1 MWARI
6 AVFLMSNRLFV
17 VGFWL
22 VFTAGMAFMGRNVAV
37 SYTLPK
43 MLPDEDPAMVEYA
56 DFQSEFTQSA
66 NLIVLGAKDESFFT
80 PSVLN
85 QWHDLAK
92 RIESTPEV
100 LSVLSI
106 HNALDLYMDEAEGQA
121 MQPFPLMVGP
131 VKSPRQGFAL
141 RDQYED
147 LPFYRGMLR
156 NDDGRTHLMM
166 VSISDHANY
175 STAAFALLDQLAAE
189 IKRFERNTGID
200 VNMSGLPYLR
210 LSNAQSIQSEIS
222 MFIVLTCI
230 VTILIM
236 LLMLKSLRSAIIA
249 LSVVGVGLAGTFGI
263 MGIFG
268 HHLSIFSG
276 MIPPLLIVIAVPNC
290 IFFINKYHS
299 VYAVDKEV
307 LPALHHTVNKIG
319 SVALLT
325 NVTTAMGFA
334 TFIFTSSTPLVNFAI
349 GSSLSILVVFAASI
363 TLLPV
368 LYSWLPKPSDRHYE
382 HLNQGWVRSW
392 INWLIKVVMHHRKWT
407 YLSAFLIVVLTA
419 AGMLRLKTTG
429 NLTAD
434 FSEADPMV
442 QQVRFFER
450 ELGGV
455 VPLDVIIDTKVPG
468 GVWSTEVLESV
479 DAFQQAIMKL
489 DHLSRPFSMVDVL
502 KFGRQGYMGGSPD
515 DYTLPSAEERRA
527 IVDVLPVLDTAIV
540 STMASSLINA
550 DESKLHIIIQ
560 IEDLMYE
567 DMMLL
572 LEDVDALAEASF
584 DTDEIGVTL
593 SGVSVLFMRSTDFLV
608 NNLLLSLGLAILI
621 ISALMAALFKTPRMV
636 VISIIP
642 NLLPLIMTAGLMGW
656 FQIPIK
662 PSTVLTFSIAF
673 GISVDDTLHY
683 LARYRQELV
692 LNGGSI
698 RDAAIKAIQ
707 ETGISMFYTSV
718 VLFAGF
724 LIFLASSFGGTQALG
739 LLVSITLVFAMFTNL
754 ILLPSMLMSMDKR
767 VSAEEFKDI
776 LIDLAEDDV

>member
-17 VGFWL
+17 VGFW
-22 VFTAGMAFMGRNVAV
+22 VIFTAGMAFMGRNVAV

-210 LSNAQSIQSEIS
+210 LSNAQSIKSEIS
-222 MFIVLTCI
+222 LFIVLTCI

-560 IEDLMYE
+560 IEDLMHE
-567 DMMLL
+567 DMVLL

-584 DTDEIGVTL
+584 DTEEIGVTL
-593 SGVSVLFMRSTDFLV
+593 SGVSVLFMRSTDFLI

-621 ISALMAALFKTPRMV
+621 ISALMAALFKAPRMV
-636 VISIIP
+636 VVSIIP

>member
-43 MLPDEDPAMVEYA
+43 MLPDNDPAMVEYA

-85 QWHDLAK
+85 QWRELAK
-92 RIESTPEV
+92 RIEGTPEV
-100 LSVLSI
+100 VSVLSI
-106 HNALDLYMDEAEGQA
+106 HNALDLYMDEAEGEA

-131 VKSPRQGFAL
+131 VKSPRQGFVL

-210 LSNAQSIQSEIS
+210 LSNAQSIKSEINL
-222 MFIVLTCI
+222 FIALTCI

-249 LSVVGVGLAGTFGI
+249 LSIVGVGLAGTFGI

-325 NVTTAMGFA
+325 NVTTALGFA

-368 LYSWLPKPSDRHYE
+368 FYSWLPKPLDRHYE
-382 HLNQGWVRSW
+382 HLNKGWVRSW
-392 INWLIKVVMHHRKWT
+392 INWLIKVVMHHRKLM
-407 YLSAFLIVVLTA
+407 YLSVFLIMALTA
-419 AGMLRLKTTG
+419 VGMLRLKTTG

-450 ELGGV
+450 EFGGV
-455 VPLDVIIDTKVPG
+455 VPLDVLIDTKVPG
-468 GVWSTEVLESV
+468 GVWSTEVLESL

-489 DHLSRPFSMVDVL
+489 DHVSRPFSMVDVL

-527 IVDVLPVLDTAIV
+527 IVDVLPVLDTARFA
-540 STMASSLINA
+540 TMASSLVNA

-560 IEDLMYE
+560 IEDLMQE
-567 DMMLL
+567 DMVLL
-572 LEDVDALAEASF
+572 LEDVHALAEASF

-593 SGVSVLFMRSTDFLV
+593 TGVSVLFMRSTDFLV

-621 ISALMAALFKTPRMV
+621 ISILMAVLFKTPRMV

-724 LIFLASSFGGTQALG
+724 FIFLSSSFGGTQALG

-767 VSAEEFKDI
+767 LSAEEFKDI

>member
-17 VGFWL
+17 VGFW
-22 VFTAGMAFMGRNVAV
+22 VIFTAGMAFMGRNVAV

-210 LSNAQSIQSEIS
+210 LSNAQSIKSEIS
-222 MFIVLTCI
+222 LFIVLTCI

-560 IEDLMYE
+560 IEDLMHE
-567 DMMLL
+567 DMVLL

-593 SGVSVLFMRSTDFLV
+593 SGVSVLFMRSTDFLI

-621 ISALMAALFKTPRMV
+621 ISALMAALFKAPRMV
-636 VISIIP
+636 VVSIIP

>member
-1 MWARI
+1 
-6 AVFLMSNRLFV
+6 MSNRLFV
-17 VGFWL
+17 VGFW
-22 VFTAGMAFMGRNVAV
+22 VIFTAGMAFMGRNVAV

-210 LSNAQSIQSEIS
+210 LSNAQSIKSEIS
-222 MFIVLTCI
+222 LFIVLTCI

-560 IEDLMYE
+560 IEDLMHE
-567 DMMLL
+567 DMVLL

-593 SGVSVLFMRSTDFLV
+593 SGVSVLFMRSTDFLI

-621 ISALMAALFKTPRMV
+621 ISALMAALFKAPRMV
-636 VISIIP
+636 VVSIIP

>member
-1 MWARI
+1 
-6 AVFLMSNRLFV
+6 
-17 VGFWL
+17 
-22 VFTAGMAFMGRNVAV
+22 MGRNVAV

-43 MLPDEDPAMVEYA
+43 MLPDNDPAMVEYA

-85 QWHDLAK
+85 QWRELAK
-92 RIESTPEV
+92 RIEGTPEV
-100 LSVLSI
+100 VSVLSI
-106 HNALDLYMDEAEGQA
+106 HNALDLYMDEAEGEA

-131 VKSPRQGFAL
+131 VKSPRQGFVL

-210 LSNAQSIQSEIS
+210 LSNAQSIKSEINL
-222 MFIVLTCI
+222 FIALTCI

-249 LSVVGVGLAGTFGI
+249 LSIVGVGLAGTFGI

-325 NVTTAMGFA
+325 NVTTALGFA

-368 LYSWLPKPSDRHYE
+368 LYSWLPRPSDRHYE

-407 YLSAFLIVVLTA
+407 YLFAFLIVVLTA

-434 FSEADPMV
+434 FSEASPMV

-455 VPLDVIIDTKVPG
+455 VPLDVLIDTKVPG
-468 GVWSTEVLESV
+468 GVCSTEVLESV
-479 DAFQQAIMKL
+479 DTFQQAIMKL
-489 DHLSRPFSMVDVL
+489 DHVSRPFSMVDVL

-527 IVDVLPVLDTAIV
+527 IVDVLPVLDTARFA
-540 STMASSLINA
+540 TMASSLVNA

-560 IEDLMYE
+560 IEDLMQE
-567 DMMLL
+567 DMVLL
-572 LEDVDALAEASF
+572 LEDVHALAEASF

-621 ISALMAALFKTPRMV
+621 ISILMAVLFKTPRMV

-724 LIFLASSFGGTQALG
+724 FIFLSSSFGGTQALG

-767 VSAEEFKDI
+767 LSAEEFKDI